1 MSKFRTKS
9 KKKSVIS
16 TSSLPDIVFLLLFFF
31 MMTATIRSNQD
42 QQEIIE
48 PKAHA
53 ITKVDQKNLIR
64 ELTIG
69 KARDRRFGDQEI
81 IMDKDGPIAIDD
93 LVQWT
98 LEQKNTLPEYQ
109 KPQMIVM
116 IRADK
121 HVKMGLIS
129 DIQEELRKANTR
141 KVLYRSRDEPRP

>member
-31 MMTATIRSNQD
+31 MMTATIRTNQD
-42 QQEIIE
+42 QQEINE
-48 PKAHA
+48 PRANA
-53 ITKVDQKNLIR
+53 ISKVDQKNLIR